1 MRRYI
6 PVIVLFVLSP
16 FIAEVLFGASPISNL
31 GALLPVLLLYGG
43 GAVLLR
49 ELARRR
55 DALWGRVALLGA
67 AYAMIE
73 EGLALQSMFN
83 PNLFSAAS
91 YGGRA
96 LGVNWVWSEWTI
108 GYHIAWSITI
118 PILLAELL
126 FPARRAVPWLGRIGV
141 TLFGVLYVLGA
152 LALAAIFRLFV
163 APGFQAPIVLLAA
176 AALVIVALVALALG
190 WPTNPLSA
198 RMAAAPY
205 RAPSPWLVG
214 LVTLLAAAA
223 WFALIGL
230 PQAWREGALVLAP
243 MLGVLLL
250 VAIVVVLIRK
260 WSASAAWNDLHRL
273 ALVWGTLLVVM
284 GIGFFRIT
292 AGNLVDQLGQGIA
305 SVVALV
311 LLALFTA
318 RVQRREATA
327 ETRSA
332 PPNSAQVARQ
342 HTLPNSHDAEQR
354 ERFSGAKR

>member
-1 MRRYI
+1 
-6 PVIVLFVLSP
+6 
-16 FIAEVLFGASPISNL
+16 
-31 GALLPVLLLYGG
+31 
-43 GAVLLR
+43 
-49 ELARRR
+49 
-55 DALWGRVALLGA
+55 
-67 AYAMIE
+67 
-73 EGLALQSMFN
+73 
-83 PNLFSAAS
+83 
-91 YGGRA
+91 
-96 LGVNWVWSEWTI
+96 
-108 GYHIAWSITI
+108 
-118 PILLAELL
+118 
-126 FPARRAVPWLGRIGV
+126 
-141 TLFGVLYVLGA
+141 
-152 LALAAIFRLFV
+152 
-163 APGFQAPIVLLAA
+163 
-176 AALVIVALVALALG
+176 
-190 WPTNPLSA
+190 
-198 RMAAAPY
+198 
-205 RAPSPWLVG
+205 
-214 LVTLLAAAA
+214 
-223 WFALIGL
+223 
-230 PQAWREGALVLAP
+230 LVLAP